1 MMIGSESVPPKTASV
16 GAGASIAGSLVL
28 SAKSASV
35 TEAQAND
42 KEAIAIR
49 AKRDLND
56 FMILICLIESYGC

>member
-1 MMIGSESVPPKTASV
+1 MIGSESVPPKTASV
-16 GAGASIAGSLVL
+16 GAGASIAGSLL

-56 FMILICLIESYGC
+56 FMIFICLIESYGC